1 MGRLNNIV
9 WKTGLLVVFCLVL
22 SACGGMWSPNQPLP
36 SAPPEAVPSEQAAT
50 TAPVLSPS
58 PGIPPVTPSNTP
70 RADTAVTSPTAAS
83 PSDTPAPTPTPQPSS
98 TAAPAVTPT
107 SSASPT
113 PTRTSTPLPTVVL
126 GALGPWLV
134 YYDAPASALAAANP
148 DGSGRMVLFQ
158 PVGVPISMD
167 GSALN
172 MLAVTVRWPAFA
184 DSYPADEGLIVFE
197 LPSGQIRSIIPLAA
211 HPGAPSRLD
220 YSGSQAWS
228 ADGRYLAYTAAL
240 HDETPDLYVYEAV
253 SRLSTRLTSRP
264 NRAAFPFWS
273 PDGRWII
280 HTEMT
285 YDAVPCPGIAIW
297 AAALDGSG
305 SRELVR
311 ESCPT
316 GLVGWY
322 AADRFVLFAHQ
333 NNIVENIW
341 AINLTTGET
350 MDLLPPNFDSSPGTR
365 PQLNPGTGD
374 VIFEGCYRT
383 GLCGTFSASAANPTP
398 LRLAAAFTQSE
409 FMSSLDRFIGSPG
422 TTCYLLLFS
431 AGFPARCIFE
441 NLIPGDPGLRFSVSP
456 DGSRLFVPA
465 NDGYYLST
473 AALQPVRIST
483 ASQPL
488 GSCSLVNWTADGR
501 SFLLR
506 CDAGLF
512 IGQTATAQAVL
523 APGTAGLQLALAA
536 WRPDGNGVFV
546 LANEGLY
553 YLDAARLELMFLSTA
568 AKDVGVTWVGR

>member
-1 MGRLNNIV
+1 MGRLNTIDG
-9 WKTGLLVVFCLVL
+9 KPGLLVVFCLVL
-22 SACGGMWSPNQPLP
+22 SACGGVWSPIQPP
-36 SAPPEAVPSEQAAT
+36 TGTPPEAVPTEQAAT

-58 PGIPPVTPSNTP
+58 PELPTVSPTNTP
-70 RADTAVTSPTAAS
+70 RAATAVTSPTAAA
-83 PSDTPAPTPTPQPSS
+83 PSETPAPTSTSQPSP
-98 TAAPAVTPT
+98 TATPEET
-107 SSASPT
+107 PISSASPT
-113 PTRTSTPLPTVVL
+113 PTPTSTPLPTV
-126 GALGPWLV
+126 ALAASGPWLA
-134 YYDAPASALAAANP
+134 YYDAQANALSAANP

-158 PVGVPISMD
+158 PVGVPLGLA

-184 DSYPADEGLIVFE
+184 DSYPSDEGLVVFE

-240 HDETPDLYVYEAV
+240 HDETPDLYIYEAV

-264 NRAAFPFWS
+264 NRAALPFWS

-297 AAALDGSG
+297 AAALDGTG
-305 SRELVR
+305 PRELLR

-322 AADRFVLFAHQ
+322 ATDRFVLYAHQ

-341 AINLTTGET
+341 VINLTTGET
-350 MDLLPPNFDSSPGTR
+350 MDLLPPNFDPSPGTR

-398 LRLAAAFTQSE
+398 LRLAAAFTQSG
-409 FMSSLDRFIGSPG
+409 FMSSVDRFIGSPG
-422 TTCYLLLFS
+422 TTCYLLSFS
-431 AGFPARCIFE
+431 AGFPARCILE
-441 NLIPGDPGLRFSVSP
+441 NLVPGAPGLRFSVSP

-483 ASQPL
+483 ASQSL
-488 GSCSLVNWTADGR
+488 GSCSLAEWAPEGR
-501 SFLLR
+501 SFLMR
-506 CDAGLF
+506 CDTGLY
-512 IGQTATAQAVL
+512 IGQTTTAQAVL
-523 APGTAGLQLALAA
+523 APGTLGWQLDLAT

-553 YLDAARLELMFLSTA
+553 YLDAARLELKFQSTA
-568 AKDVGVTWVGR
+568 SKDVGLTWVGR